1 MGLQST
7 ATGSTGT
14 PKPTKGISIGSTSTS
29 QFWTVPSGK
38 YFVGVIF
45 ARSHQYG
52 FRIHSAD
59 GSAYFCNGGPSNPD
73 MTNHPVNI
81 TLYEGM
87 GISSGNS
94 SYQVGLAGVLYDL

>member
-14 PKPTKGISIGSTSTS
+14 PKPTKGIAIGSSSTS
-29 QFWTVPSGK
+29 QFWSVPAGK
-38 YFVGVIF
+38 YFVGVVF

-59 GSAYFCNGGPSNPD
+59 GSAYFCNGGPNNPD
-73 MTNHPVNI
+73 MVNHPVNI

>member
-7 ATGSTGT
+7 ASGSTGT
-14 PKPTKGISIGSTSTS
+14 PKPSAGISKGSTSTS

-52 FRIHSAD
+52 FRIHSSD
-59 GSAYFCNGGPSNPD
+59 GTATFCNGGPSNQTD
-73 MTNHPVNI
+73 VNQPVPI

-87 GISSGNS
+87 GVSSGNS
-94 SYQVGLAGVLYDL
+94 SYTVAVAGVLYDL